1 MVVAMSRGVWFVA
14 PHQVEV
20 RDVPVTDPAPGE
32 VLVETAYSGVSA
44 GTELLAYRGHLDPA
58 MAVDETIGTL
68 GGTFRYPFQYGYSCV
83 GRVAESRSDLAVD
96 ELVFAFHPHQ
106 GRFVVPAADAVRLPP
121 VDARVATLLPFV
133 ETALQL
139 TLDAGP
145 VLEETV
151 VVSGLGVVGLLTATL
166 LQRAGAQVI
175 AVEPRPWR
183 RQLAADLGAIAVH
196 PDAVD
201 QAVVEAGRADGVA
214 LVVEVSGNPQAL
226 ADALRLLAFEGT
238 ALVGSWYGRRDV
250 VLPLGDRFHRRRL
263 TIRSSQVSTIPARLS
278 SRWDRTRRLAT
289 ATSLLA
295 ALPLDLL
302 ATHTVSVEDAAD
314 GFAALDRGEEGLV
327 HLALGYHDPHVPGR
341 HRHPVPREAHHA
353 RHGGSGG

>member
-1 MVVAMSRGVWFVA
+1 M
-14 PHQVEV
+14 P
-20 RDVPVTDPAPGE
+20 VPAVGDGE
-32 VLVETAYSGVSA
+32 VLVATAYSGVSA
-44 GTELLAYRGHLDPA
+44 GTELLAYRGQLDPE
-58 MAVDETIGTL
+58 MAVDATIGAL
-68 GGTFRYPFQYGYSCV
+68 GGTFRYPFQFGYSCV
-83 GRVAESRSDLAVD
+83 GRVATSRSDLAVD

-106 GRFVVPAADAVRLPP
+106 DRFVVRSSEVVRLPA

-145 VLEETV
+145 VFEETV

-166 LQRAGAQVI
+166 LQRAGAHVI

-183 RQLAADLGAIAVH
+183 RQLAADLGATAIH

-201 QAVVEAGRADGVA
+201 EALAAVGRPDGVA
-214 LVVEVSGNPQAL
+214 LIVEVSGNPQAL

-238 ALVGSWYGRRDV
+238 VLVGSWYGRQDV
-250 VLPLGDRFHRRRL
+250 LLPLGDRFHRRRL

-289 ATSLLA
+289 VTSLLTE
-295 ALPLDLL
+295 LPLARL
-302 ATHTVSVEDAAD
+302 ASHTVDLEDAAD
-314 GFAALDRGEEGLV
+314 GFIALDTGEEGLV
-327 HLALGYHDPHVPGR
+327 HLALGYSDTHVPGR
-341 HRHPVPREAHHA
+341 HRHRVPREAHHA
-353 RHGGSGG
+353 GHGGSGG